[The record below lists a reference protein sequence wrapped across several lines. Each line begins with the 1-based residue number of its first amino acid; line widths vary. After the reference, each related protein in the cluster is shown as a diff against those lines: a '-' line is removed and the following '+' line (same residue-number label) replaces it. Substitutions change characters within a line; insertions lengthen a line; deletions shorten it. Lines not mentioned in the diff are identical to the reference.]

1 MASILKTYN
10 TTRKSGQHIRWKL
23 WYNSVGNPDDSGER
37 NWNYGTTQEFW
48 KGFQGKSGHRG
59 HQGRKTINEIASIYE
74 VHPGQVV
81 KWKKL
86 ALEKLPEVM
95 ADGCSKDVRN
105 AQPVDEEKL
114 HQKIGQQAI
123 EIDFLKKKLRQ
134 LGLLNE

>member
-1 MASILKTYN
+1 MIREKGIGIMA
-10 TTRKSGQHIRWKL
+10 QHRNFGKDFKAKVAIEAIR
-23 WYNSVGNPDDSGER
+23 GE
-37 NWNYGTTQEFW
+37 
-48 KGFQGKSGHRG
+48 
-59 HQGRKTINEIASIYE
+59 KTINEIASIYE

-95 ADGCSKDVRN
+95 ANGRSKDVRN
-105 AQPVDEEKL
+105 AQLVDDEKL